1 MKISN
6 SEEKFKPTVEWM
18 AKKYDEINAWLFNGK
33 LGSCNFEIYSSG
45 YNSLG
50 HFRLGNSYLKMKKD
64 NRRIFTNTSMYG
76 ISYAY
81 VNRDDFDRICKP
93 IIGLNGNYKGTEKA
107 WVSTLIHEMCHYYTY
122 MHGYVPKQ
130 AHGPEFR
137 QIAEAVAV
145 RSNGMFT
152 IQRLAQ
158 AEEMKD
164 YELDSDIAAKAA
176 KRKANQIRL
185 LNAVFGFMPDGS
197 VKLLT
202 STHLKVLQ
210 QAVKYFEQA
219 ADKVVVS
226 KDPELINI
234 LYAKGYRTNVRTLS
248 FYNFDEKDITNSLE
262 KNYNVTVI
270 DKKSNDM
277 DTVNTNT
284 TSPVKINEEDI
295 RHMVREALLQ
305 VIKGE
310 DGVPDDGNSISIT
323 PDMDLGKG
331 TPMDYAK

>member
-18 AKKYDEINAWLFNGK
+18 AKKYEEINAWLFNGA

-45 YNSLG
+45 YNTLG

-122 MHGYVPKQ
+122 MYGYVPKQ

-137 QIAEAVAV
+137 QIAEAVAE

-152 IQRLAQ
+152 IQRLVQ

-176 KRKANQIRL
+176 KRKANQMRL

-210 QAVKYFEQA
+210 QAVKYLEQA
-219 ADKVVVS
+219 ADKVIVS

-234 LYAKGYRTNVRTLS
+234 LYAKRYRTNVRTLS
-248 FYNFDEKDITNSLE
+248 FYNFDEKDIINSLE

-310 DGVPDDGNSISIT
+310 DGVSDDGNSISIT